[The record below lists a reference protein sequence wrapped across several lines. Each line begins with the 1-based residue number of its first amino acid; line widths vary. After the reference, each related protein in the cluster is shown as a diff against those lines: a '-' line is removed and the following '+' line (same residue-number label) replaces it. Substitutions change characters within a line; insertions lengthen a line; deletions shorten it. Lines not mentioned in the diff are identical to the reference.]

1 MKETGWQ
8 QWEVY
13 QYEHSKLRHQN
24 SDKYSYDC
32 GGSNRKKYLRLTNES
47 LDMRCRAGDAGISNT
62 AGVII
67 EPVQTVEF
75 RPLPSDNTDIYVM
88 SEGKPVKLAYYE
100 VIA

>member
-1 MKETGWQ
+1 MSTVNCGIKTATNTPTTVGVATG
-8 QWEVY
+8 
-13 QYEHSKLRHQN
+13 R
-24 SDKYSYDC
+24 
-32 GGSNRKKYLRLTNES
+32 KYLRLTNES